1 MYFYFVVDIN
11 VWHANNLIKKAER
24 LACYLNSFI
33 LIQLQTNNYLHIAFR
48 NKQILPFTQRRRT
61 LTSHDNVYESLP
73 VIVCHLD
80 RIYQHNM

>member
-1 MYFYFVVDIN
+1 MYFYFVVVIN
-11 VWHANNLIKKAER
+11 VWHDNNLFKKAER
-24 LACYLNSFI
+24 LVCLLNSFI
-33 LIQLQTNNYLHIAFR
+33 LIQLQTNNYLHIALR